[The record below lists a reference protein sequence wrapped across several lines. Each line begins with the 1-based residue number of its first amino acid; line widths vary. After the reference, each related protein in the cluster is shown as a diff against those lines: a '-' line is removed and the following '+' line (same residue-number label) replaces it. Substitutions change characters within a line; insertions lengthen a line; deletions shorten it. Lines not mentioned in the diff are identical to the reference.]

1 MKTKLLLLIVVLVLP
16 DVEPALAGTP
26 IVLTCS
32 DDITVTATSTN
43 GAAVY
48 FTGSA
53 YGGCSAPLTIV
64 SSPPKGSTF
73 PVGTTIVTTTA
84 SDTCGDSTN
93 CSFSVT
99 VNKPVY
105 PPIVL
110 TCSQDVTVTAT
121 STNGAAVYFTGSAY
135 GGCSAPLT
143 LASSPPSGSTFPVG
157 TTTVTTTASDTCG
170 DSTNCSFS
178 VTVNK
183 PLIFIGIASGNG
195 EIKLN
200 WLTNLQL
207 ALQQNNNLSTT
218 DWTSVTNTPT
228 ITNGQNQLILSATN
242 NRSFY
247 RLVNP

>member
-1 MKTKLLLLIVVLVLP
+1 MKTKLLLLIVVLVLR
-16 DVEPALAGTP
+16 DIEPALAGTP

-32 DDITVTATSTN
+32 DDI
-43 GAAVY
+43 
-48 FTGSA
+48 
-53 YGGCSAPLTIV
+53 
-64 SSPPKGSTF
+64 
-73 PVGTTIVTTTA
+73 
-84 SDTCGDSTN
+84 
-93 CSFSVT
+93 
-99 VNKPVY
+99 
-105 PPIVL
+105 
-110 TCSQDVTVTAT
+110 TVTAT

-157 TTTVTTTASDTCG
+157 TTTVTTTASDTCD

-207 ALQQNNNLSTT
+207 ALQQNNDLSTT